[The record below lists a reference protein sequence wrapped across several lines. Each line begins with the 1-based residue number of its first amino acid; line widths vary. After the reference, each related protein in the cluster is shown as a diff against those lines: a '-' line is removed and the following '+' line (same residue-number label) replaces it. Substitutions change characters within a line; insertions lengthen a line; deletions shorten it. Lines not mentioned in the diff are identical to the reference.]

1 MSNIDGLCRDWL
13 DARKA
18 ENEANARRIKIEAQ
32 LAEALEVPEEG
43 SKTHKTGSHKIT
55 VGQPIYRKVDEAAWA
70 KVKDKIP
77 ENLRPVKVKIEAD
90 ATGCKYL
97 AKSEPALW
105 KKIATAFTVTP
116 GKVRIEVESIG

>member
-43 SKTHKTGSHKIT
+43 SKTHKTEAHKIT
-55 VGQPIYRKVDEAAWA
+55 VGQPIYRKVDETAWA

-105 KKIATAFTVTP
+105 KKIASAFTATP
-116 GKVRIEVESIG
+116 GKVSIKVEII